1 MDLDMFGTAL
11 CRKTIRGCPSFGDL
25 KMTSALEKDAEFSG
39 WPMRVSVTAGLNR
52 AGFDTSGIRAV
63 EAGGVQTTMR
73 PLGEA
78 KPVTRWFPVDLP
90 LTGQEESSF
99 RHWQS

>member
-1 MDLDMFGTAL
+1 L
-11 CRKTIRGCPSFGDL
+11 
-25 KMTSALEKDAEFSG
+25 
-39 WPMRVSVTAGLNR
+39 LNR
-52 AGFDTSGIRAV
+52 TGFDVDGIRAT

-78 KPVTRWFPVDLP
+78 KPVTRVFPVDLP
-90 LTGQEESSF
+90 LTGQEECSF